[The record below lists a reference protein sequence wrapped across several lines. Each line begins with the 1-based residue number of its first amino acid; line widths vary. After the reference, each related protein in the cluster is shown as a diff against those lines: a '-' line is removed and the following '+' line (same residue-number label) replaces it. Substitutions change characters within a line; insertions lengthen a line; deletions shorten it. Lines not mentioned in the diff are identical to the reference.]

1 MDTNVIDATVIEPD
15 PAGLNVRLP
24 GEPDD
29 GNGLVPGS
37 AGERP
42 FGVAARLWSGV
53 RRELSRFAALSPGR
67 RNAPGVGGPAPGEPD
82 DGNGLVPGSAGERPS
97 GVAGRPRSGVRR
109 VLSPFATLSA
119 GRRNAL
125 LTSALVLTAA
135 AGLALLLTHGSP
147 PRVAVKANGVAV
159 PPGVKQPL
167 APAASLANVPLPASG
182 PVVRPA
188 YKPVPKDQQVEELL
202 SLQPGQAGAPKPA
215 AGAAEAGPRQTAAA
229 APGQPSQ
236 ASHGAEKPPPGYV
249 PSEPGSAAAETFQA
263 ASAAAPAD
271 TAAASATPAHTDGSR
286 EPPPAAAPAQSLV
299 GSVFAAFHTAEPPV
313 VSHGDVVKA
322 AHDLQAAPMTPPEQ
336 VQVLGLVTE
345 MAALVHDLREQDAQ
359 LRGDLQKT
367 TADTT
372 ARLGDFERR
381 IALAEARSAV
391 SAARDAGAASP
402 TPMPGAAPAKP
413 VVLTRAEAALPLP
426 DTGPAKRYRVQAA
439 SPGLALLAEVDRGG
453 GDGAQI
459 QVNVGESVPGYGKV
473 TAIGQK
479 GTGWVVTTEHGVI
492 Q

>member
-1 MDTNVIDATVIEPD
+1 M
-15 PAGLNVRLP
+15 
-24 GEPDD
+24 
-29 GNGLVPGS
+29 
-37 AGERP
+37 
-42 FGVAARLWSGV
+42 
-53 RRELSRFAALSPGR
+53 
-67 RNAPGVGGPAPGEPD
+67 
-82 DGNGLVPGSAGERPS
+82 
-97 GVAGRPRSGVRR
+97 
-109 VLSPFATLSA
+109 
-119 GRRNAL
+119 
-125 LTSALVLTAA
+125 
-135 AGLALLLTHGSP
+135 
-147 PRVAVKANGVAV
+147 
-159 PPGVKQPL
+159 
-167 APAASLANVPLPASG
+167 
-182 PVVRPA
+182 
-188 YKPVPKDQQVEELL
+188 
-202 SLQPGQAGAPKPA
+202 
-215 AGAAEAGPRQTAAA
+215 
-229 APGQPSQ
+229 
-236 ASHGAEKPPPGYV
+236 
-249 PSEPGSAAAETFQA
+249 
-263 ASAAAPAD
+263 
-271 TAAASATPAHTDGSR
+271 
-286 EPPPAAAPAQSLV
+286 
-299 GSVFAAFHTAEPPV
+299 

>member
-15 PAGLNVRLP
+15 PAGLNVRL
-24 GEPDD
+24 
-29 GNGLVPGS
+29 
-37 AGERP
+37 
-42 FGVAARLWSGV
+42 
-53 RRELSRFAALSPGR
+53 
-67 RNAPGVGGPAPGEPD
+67 PGEPD

-188 YKPVPKDQQVEELL
+188 YKPVPKDQQVAELL
-202 SLQPGQAGAPKPA
+202 SLQPGQAGAPKPG
-215 AGAAEAGPRQTAAA
+215 AGAAEAGPRQT

-249 PSEPGSAAAETFQA
+249 PSEPGSAAAETAQA

-322 AHDLQAAPMTPPEQ
+322 VQDLRAAPMTAPEQ

>member
-15 PAGLNVRLP
+15 PAGLNVRL
-24 GEPDD
+24 
-29 GNGLVPGS
+29 
-37 AGERP
+37 
-42 FGVAARLWSGV
+42 
-53 RRELSRFAALSPGR
+53 
-67 RNAPGVGGPAPGEPD
+67 PGEPD

-147 PRVAVKANGVAV
+147 PRVAVKANGVAA

-188 YKPVPKDQQVEELL
+188 YKPVPKDQQVAELL
-202 SLQPGQAGAPKPA
+202 SLQPGQAGAPKPG
-215 AGAAEAGPRQTAAA
+215 AGAAEAGPRQT